1 MLLPRSFSIVFTRL
15 LRDTGRCTLHT
26 ITPDFTERHNTM
38 FISLAHASETGAEAA
53 AGNPVLSML
62 PLLLIIL
69 VFYFMVIRPQTKR
82 IEAHRKVIAELNK
95 GDKIVTAGG
104 IIGTISKVVNDE
116 EVRIKIADGIEVTV
130 VRATIMMRRD
140 S

>member
-1 MLLPRSFSIVFTRL
+1 
-15 LRDTGRCTLHT
+15 
-26 ITPDFTERHNTM
+26 M